1 SKRRNPHSF
10 QNAVNTHQ
18 CFFVCTF
25 AWPLVK
31 TGNNT
36 KFEMLACLLLY
47 VIFSTVHSLMH
58 ADQVATYNQNEDTHV
73 RKG

>member
-1 SKRRNPHSF
+1 MLYTLTNI
-10 QNAVNTHQ
+10 
-18 CFFVCTF
+18 FFILWKY
-25 AWPLVK
+25 AWPLVY
-31 TGNNT
+31 

-47 VIFSTVHSLMH
+47 VTFYTVQSLMH